1 VLHKL
6 EHQGVS
12 LLALCRVFPGETPP
26 PS

>member
-12 LLALCRVFPGETPP
+12 LLALCRVFPDEMPP